1 MLNKQILFKSL
12 DGVDDTQQAGDA
24 IVLIVNEMTKTD
36 KPQLV
41 ALLQGVGSLVT
52 LESTKDQLLDASF
65 KAIRD
70 SAKFRSDL
78 EAYIV
83 SQVSSQSSMDGY
95 SNFSWSAVGDTL
107 KNSLGAI
114 LSADN
119 LKAFAGV
126 GIGYL
131 GAKWANDASS
141 GQGQQAIDYT
151 KAQAELA
158 DKQAQAKLLEL
169 QLLNQQNQPNAP
181 KEDNNK
187 PSTTPKWVLPVAIG
201 GGLLVVGLI
210 VLVAVRK
217 K

>member
-1 MLNKQILFKSL
+1 MKKHIVYKSL
-12 DGVDDTQQAGDA
+12 DGAEDVSQAGNA
-24 IVLIVNEMTKTD
+24 IVLIVNEMAKTD

-52 LESTKDQLLDASF
+52 VESTKDQLLDASF

-70 SAKFRSDL
+70 SAKFRKDL

-83 SQVSSQSSMDGY
+83 SQANTESSMDGY
-95 SNFSWSAVGDTL
+95 SNFNWGSIGDTL
-107 KNSLGAI
+107 KNVGNVVF
-114 LSADN
+114 SADN
-119 LKAFAGV
+119 IKALAGA

-131 GAKWANDASS
+131 GAKWASDASA
-141 GQGQQAIDYT
+141 GQGDQAIAYT

-169 QLLNQQNQPNAP
+169 QLLNQQNQPKAP
-181 KEDNNK
+181 TGDNNK

-210 VLVAVRK
+210 VFVAVK